1 MSEGAYR
8 YAIYWAPPTESELA
22 RFGAAWLG
30 RDAEADRAIPG
41 LLSIA
46 DQALVAE
53 PRRYG
58 LHATLKPPFALRD
71 AADIGDLELALA
83 RFATG
88 RKTVP
93 LGPLALTDL
102 KGFLALCPPQRLPA
116 LHELADD
123 CVRDFDRF
131 RAPATAQDIAKRR
144 ASGLTPAQESHLL
157 AWGYPYVLDQFQ
169 FHVTLSQRLE
179 PEPRAR
185 LRADLETRLATVL
198 ETSFEIN
205 DLALF
210 EEPTPG
216 APFRL
221 RRRFRLG

>member
-1 MSEGAYR
+1 MSEAAYR
-8 YAIYWAPPTESELA
+8 YAIYWAPPAESELA

-46 DQALVAE
+46 DQALVAD

-116 LHELADD
+116 LHELADG

-131 RAPATAQDIAKRR
+131 RAPATAQELAKRR
-144 ASGLTPAQESHLL
+144 ASGLTAAQDAHLL
-157 AWGYPYVLDQFQ
+157 DWGYPYVLDQFQ
-169 FHVTLSQRLE
+169 FHVTLTQRLE

-185 LRADLETRLATVL
+185 FRADLEARLVTVL
-198 ETSFEIN
+198 ETSFEIA